1 MRQNRHWN
9 YLKSIIINYP
19 DLTIEV
25 AGFTDAKGSTDYNRR
40 LADKRAQAVIDYF
53 TLSGIEGAKFVK
65 KAFGE
70 SNFVAVNS
78 NPDGTDNPE
87 GRKYNRRV
95 TFGIVNPKT
104 GVVLRQESYT
114 PRYLDRPVLL
124 NTVLSSWRQ
133 RRNSIRD
140 ISVIL

>member
-1 MRQNRHWN
+1 MKLNRLLN
-9 YLKSIIINYP
+9 CLKNIIISYP

-25 AGFTDAKGSTDYNRR
+25 AGFTDAKGSTEYNRR

-53 TLSGIEGAKFVK
+53 TTTGIEGTKFVK

-70 SNFVAVNS
+70 SNFVAVNT

-95 TFGIVNPKT
+95 TFGVVNPKT
-104 GVVLRQESYT
+104 GVVLRQEAYHSKVPETAKFY
-114 PRYLDRPVLL
+114 
-124 NTVLSSWRQ
+124 
-133 RRNSIRD
+133 
-140 ISVIL
+140 